1 MVDRSAP
8 SNKDR
13 ADHIAPFVVGPE
25 EGDPWWV
32 TGSLD
37 TIKVT
42 AAQTRG
48 SFGLIESH
56 ERKGDA
62 PPLHVHQT
70 EDEAYYIIEGELTF
84 FIGDEVISAATG
96 TLVFAPRRI
105 PHTYRVD
112 SATSR
117 ILVINVPGG
126 WEKFFTQAGVS
137 AVGRPN
143 PPDEDPD
150 FDRLSLLASSYGVTI
165 LGPPPE

>member
-1 MVDRSAP
+1 MIHSDAP
-8 SNKDR
+8 LDEDPTDST
-13 ADHIAPFVVGPE
+13 APFVVGPDG
-25 EGDPWWV
+25 GDPRWV

-48 SFGLIESH
+48 RFGLIESH

-62 PPLHVHQT
+62 PPLHVHET
-70 EDEAYYIIEGELTF
+70 EDEAYYVIEGQLTF
-84 FIGDEVISAATG
+84 FIGDDVMPARAG

-117 ILVINVPGG
+117 IIVINAPGG
-126 WEKFFTQAGVS
+126 WERFFTEAGES

-150 FDRLSLLASSYGVTI
+150 FDRLSALAANYGVTI